1 MDSPHI
7 IHLTL
12 LRALVRVSGVK
23 IILAFGNYMNSS
35 KRGSAYGF
43 RLQSLDLVS
52 KSKQTDQK
60 KILLPAFSRF
70 FAPRLQL
77 LDTKS
82 TDRKET
88 LMHFIVRI
96 IQEKY
101 PEVQNFYSELH
112 FLDKAALGEYG
123 RILGFGIHDHCLLV
137 NWSIKP
143 SLQVCSLA
151 FFADTID

>member
-1 MDSPHI
+1 M
-7 IHLTL
+7 
-12 LRALVRVSGVK
+12 
-23 IILAFGNYMNSS
+23 
-35 KRGSAYGF
+35 
-43 RLQSLDLVS
+43 
-52 KSKQTDQK
+52 
-60 KILLPAFSRF
+60 
-70 FAPRLQL
+70 
-77 LDTKS
+77 DTKS

-123 RILGFGIHDHCLLV
+123 RILCFFFYCLLV

-143 SLQVCSLA
+143 SLQVCPLA
-151 FFADTID
+151 FLADTID